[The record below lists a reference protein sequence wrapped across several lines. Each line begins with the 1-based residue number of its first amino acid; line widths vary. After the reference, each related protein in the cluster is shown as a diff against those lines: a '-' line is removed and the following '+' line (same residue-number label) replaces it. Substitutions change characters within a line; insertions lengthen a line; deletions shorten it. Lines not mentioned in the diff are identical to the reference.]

1 MDNNSVR
8 WLGLSSYEE
17 KDAELFYGRENEI
30 HELSEDIYSHTQTVV
45 YGPSGVG
52 KTSILRAGIF
62 SLARKNG
69 FLPVYIRLDEAG
81 DVHYTR
87 QIIDAIEA
95 ELALNGA
102 EREVVVEVADH
113 DPSLWEYFHANSF
126 WDANNYPIVPMIL
139 IDQFEELFTLSKN
152 QEWVEDFFV
161 QLSDLCDGKV
171 PLSIQTYLN
180 KHQLR
185 SPYLDRDDNFRIIIS
200 LREDFLARLEECSE
214 SIPSLKINRY
224 SLQAMSGSQA
234 MEVIL
239 KPGEG
244 IVTEEVAKKIV
255 DKLAYRP
262 TTQSTHAD
270 NICVEPAL
278 LSLFCNELD
287 KKRQQQK
294 EKKITL
300 SLLETFGDDIIQEFY
315 NNTISGISQSSA
327 EFLENVLLTKDG
339 FRDNVSLNDALS
351 SGLTEQELEHL
362 KNNRLIRIE
371 EWGGAKRIEFTHDV
385 LCKVAKE
392 RRDNRELQRREEEA
406 RAQQA
411 ILEEQLKVR
420 RKRNVLMSL
429 LVLFLCLLIAGTYWA
444 FFMKQVAY
452 YENIVFCYEWPKG
465 INELS
470 SSEVKERPL
479 SYRLEKRGYL
489 NPHWGRLSAINGT
502 MNFNEDNDF
511 NKVFLASD
519 VVDKRLIGTSLARKL
534 SQVCQWEF
542 VLDDSKKMV
551 IQQKAYDRVG
561 NLIYSFCYSVN
572 DFENDKLVK
581 CMGMYIDADGYP
593 IQSFKNGANNVHI
606 RLDNEGYRKSVEFFD
621 AWGNRDKDKNYAY
634 AYKWELGEDGRYLR
648 KSVVDESG
656 MNVYDRRS
664 EATTKFEYKDGK
676 LIKKI
681 NVDVRGE
688 ICVNKLGFAQ
698 QIYEY
703 DDKGRMISE
712 SFYNEKG
719 EPVSI
724 KNKYGVVCHAIW
736 YRYDDKGCVSL
747 VGYYDENKKLMSNGC
762 AYTEIKNN
770 EIGKVERTLN
780 YKANQALHLV
790 NGVAGEEK
798 KYEDKIN
805 ATLVTSRTNIGAE
818 KQPCV
823 DTFGVATYQYGYDTR
838 GNLIYTIYLDLNGDR
853 VDSKDGFAEIR
864 SEFNGQ
870 DKMLQ
875 TWHYSADGNLVMN
888 PREGHSG
895 IVCEYDEKG
904 NLIRE
909 SFFDANK
916 QPIMKEQKYHAI
928 TYEYDRFNN
937 LTKSVYKDGED
948 KNVENQEIFV
958 NEYDMFGNMVS
969 STCYASDE
977 KTPIRSKEGWNK
989 KEIYYDENKFPT
1001 ETVYYDMLGYIINAP
1016 NKPYAIERLVNDR
1029 LGNPIS
1035 RTYFDADMFPCQY
1048 RGSFKDSLVYDGMTL
1063 EKEVAMN
1070 QSGDTLHSTLYQ
1082 YDEQK
1087 TLVAVSYEDKKGEPC
1102 APFGYW
1108 KKEVVAD
1115 SLGQKSVSYMK
1126 PNGKVIQTDT
1136 IGAGID
1142 IATISLGKELP
1153 KYGTLRNE
1161 NWIYEGY
1168 LLNGQPQGVGR
1179 FTWLNTGTYVEGTF
1193 NGWNVVVNT
1202 WENND

>member
-1 MDNNSVR
+1 METNVVR

-17 KDAELFYGRENEI
+17 KDAELFYGREKEI
-30 HELSEDIYSHTQTVV
+30 LELSDDIYSHTQTVV

-52 KTSILRAGIF
+52 KTSIMRAGIF
-62 SLARKNG
+62 SKARERG
-69 FLPVYIRLDEAG
+69 FLPVYVRLDESGNNNYSA
-81 DVHYTR
+81 
-87 QIIDAIEA
+87 QIIAAIEA
-95 ELALNGA
+95 EMTREGA
-102 EREVVVEVADH
+102 EREVLVEMKDTT
-113 DPSLWEYFHANSF
+113 PSLWEYFHANSF
-126 WDANNYPIVPMIL
+126 WDKNNYPVIPMIL
-139 IDQFEELFTLSKN
+139 IDQFEELFTLSKH
-152 QEWVEDFFV
+152 QDWVNEFFV

-171 PLSIQTYLN
+171 PIEIQNYLN
-180 KHQLR
+180 QHQLR

-214 SIPSLKINRY
+214 SIPSLKSNRY
-224 SLQAMSGSQA
+224 SLQAMSSSQA
-234 MEVIL
+234 LEVIL
-239 KPGEG
+239 KPGAG

-255 DKLAYRP
+255 EKLTYRP
-262 TTQSTHAD
+262 TTQSTLID
-270 NICVEPAL
+270 NCCVEPAL

-287 KKRQQQK
+287 KKRQQQN
-294 EKKITL
+294 EKKISL
-300 SLLETFGDDIIQEFY
+300 SLLETFGDDIIQDFY
-315 NNTISGISQSSA
+315 NDTVAGISLKSA
-327 EFLENVLLTKDG
+327 EYIENVLLTKDG

-351 SGLTEQELEHL
+351 SGLTEEELEHL
-362 KNNRLIRIE
+362 KNNRLVRIE

-392 RRDNRELQRREEEA
+392 RRDNRELQKREEEA
-406 RAQQA
+406 KAQQT
-411 ILEEQLKVR
+411 ILEEQLRVR
-420 RKRNVLMSL
+420 RKRNILMSM

-465 INELS
+465 LNELS

-519 VVDKRLIGTSLARKL
+519 MVDKRLKGNSLARKL

-572 DFENDKLVK
+572 DFENEKLVK
-581 CMGMYIDADGYP
+581 CMGMYIDANGYP
-593 IQSFKNGANNVHI
+593 IQSFKNGANNVQI
-606 RLDNEGYRKSVEFFD
+606 LLDEEGYRSSVEFFD

-634 AYKWELGEDGRYLR
+634 AYKWELGDDGRYTK
-648 KSVVDESG
+648 KSVVDETGTS
-656 MNVYDRRS
+656 VYDKKS
-664 EATTKFEYKDGK
+664 ESSTKFEYKEGK
-676 LIKKI
+676 LVKKI
-681 NVDVRGE
+681 NVDVHGN

-698 QIYEY
+698 QLFEY
-703 DDKGRMISE
+703 DEKGRMISE

-719 EPVSI
+719 KPVSI

-736 YRYDDKGCVSL
+736 YRYDKNGCVSL
-747 VGYYDENKKLMSNGC
+747 VGYYDENKKLMPTGC
-762 AYTEIKNN
+762 AYTEINNN
-770 EIGKVERTLN
+770 ELGKVERTIN
-780 YKANQALHLV
+780 YKSNQDLHIV

-805 ATLVTSRTNIGAE
+805 ATLVTSRTNLGEGKRPCLDTIG
-818 KQPCV
+818 V
-823 DTFGVATYQYGYDTR
+823 GTYQYGYDNQ
-838 GNLIYTIYLDLNGDR
+838 GNLIYTIYLDLEGNR
-853 VDSKDGFAEIR
+853 VNSKDGFAEIR
-864 SEFNGQ
+864 STYDDN
-870 DKMLQ
+870 DKMLE
-875 TWHYSADGNLVMN
+875 TWHYSADGSLVMN

-895 IVCEYDEKG
+895 VVCEYDEKG
-904 NLIRE
+904 NLISE
-909 SFFDANK
+909 AFFDASK
-916 QPIMKEQKYHAI
+916 QPLLKGEKYHAI
-928 TYEYDRFNN
+928 VYEYDRFNN
-937 LTKSVYKDGED
+937 LTKSLYKGKDG
-948 KNVENQEIFV
+948 NNIENQEVFV
-958 NEYDMFGNMVS
+958 NEYDLYGNVIS
-969 STCYASDE
+969 TTCYASDE
-977 KTPIRSKEGWNK
+977 KTPIRCKEGWNK
-989 KEIYYDENKFPT
+989 KEIYYDENKFMT
-1001 ETVYYDMLGYIINAP
+1001 ETVYYDILGYIINAP
-1016 NKPYAIERLVNDR
+1016 NKPYAIERLKNDR

-1035 RTYFDADMFPCQY
+1035 RTYFDADMIPCKY
-1048 RGSFKDSLVYDGMTL
+1048 RGSYKDSMIYEGTVL
-1063 EKEVAMN
+1063 EKEVAMGL
-1070 QSGDTLHSTLYQ
+1070 SGDTLHSTIYQ
-1082 YDEQK
+1082 YDETK
-1087 TLVAVSYEDKKGEPC
+1087 SLVSVSYEDKKGTPC
-1102 APFGYW
+1102 APFGFW
-1108 KKEVVAD
+1108 KKEVVTD
-1115 SLGQKSVSYMK
+1115 SLGQRSVSYTK
-1126 PNGKVIQTDT
+1126 PNGKVIRTDT